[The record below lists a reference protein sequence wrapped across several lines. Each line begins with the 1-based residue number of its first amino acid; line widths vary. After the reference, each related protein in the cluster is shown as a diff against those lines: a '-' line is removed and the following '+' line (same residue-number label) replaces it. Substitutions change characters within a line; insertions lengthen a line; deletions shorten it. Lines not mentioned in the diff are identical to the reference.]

1 MASWSYLM
9 HDVYTVST
17 PPEAVNVLP
26 RKDTAYSLLGAQN
39 LVVRSVPASFNSHPD
54 LPQYSSH
61 APRNL
66 SRAWRGE
73 AVTFILQ
80 FAVLPG
86 RRPQIC
92 HSGYSAGSVRRGS
105 RSSQVTT
112 GPSADM
118 VVSNW
123 NGYRKVFT
131 WNHSF
136 DVMRLRSPSSE

>member
-66 SRAWRGE
+66 SRAWRGSCYFHL
-73 AVTFILQ
+73 AI
-80 FAVLPG
+80 
-86 RRPQIC
+86 RRAL
-92 HSGYSAGSVRRGS
+92 GA
-105 RSSQVTT
+105 SS
-112 GPSADM
+112 PDM
-118 VVSNW
+118 
-123 NGYRKVFT
+123 
-131 WNHSF
+131 
-136 DVMRLRSPSSE
+136 L